1 MNSVIGIV
9 RTYICKDEQ
18 SGLYDILEKI
28 QNELFDLGADLAT
41 PENSK
46 NSDKILRITS
56 SQVKR
61 LENEIDKFKN
71 GPVTVEEVLNM
82 ASKYG
87 LNEVYTHILKAPK
100 GTVLPKEIIAA
111 GLIQTRVLGLH
122 LDTLMRKIAQG
133 TASEADMIATQ
144 QTFKLYAALM
154 GKVNAAMSEWGTT
167 GAIFRHIDLE
177 KVPMQDLDIM
187 MSKLTDG
194 MTPENWKHF
203 ASHFLQFC
211 VLYTSEAADEMQ

>member
-1 MNSVIGIV
+1 
-9 RTYICKDEQ
+9 
-18 SGLYDILEKI
+18 
-28 QNELFDLGADLAT
+28 
-41 PENSK
+41 
-46 NSDKILRITS
+46 
-56 SQVKR
+56 
-61 LENEIDKFKN
+61 
-71 GPVTVEEVLNM
+71 
-82 ASKYG
+82 
-87 LNEVYTHILKAPK
+87 
-100 GTVLPKEIIAA
+100 
-111 GLIQTRVLGLH
+111 
-122 LDTLMRKIAQG
+122 MRKIAQG

-203 ASHFLQFC
+203 ASHFLQLDLHQKSVFS
-211 VLYTSEAADEMQ
+211 TISKI